1 MPKGIIIIKWDD
13 ELGANLV
20 AKYPENLKIPS
31 KTLLNIYSN
40 HRINNVKP
48 GFASLNLPDMKVLS
62 FYTGMGKEF
71 ILASN
76 YIIAFLLLR
85 DEKPNSYRDLLK
97 KSSAEILA
105 HLNDKQYENQM
116 PKIFQEMY
124 NIS

>member
-31 KTLLNIYSN
+31 KTLLNIYTN

-48 GFASLNLPDMKVLS
+48 GFASLNLADMKVLS